1 LNALNQLEKVVF
13 KEDAWPVID
22 LMTNFLIPGTIHL
35 KAHVGNSI
43 IGFISAEQNLFA
55 KNATITTVG
64 VDPAYR
70 RRGVARAMMIS
81 IEERIHRKIIKLSVR
96 TSNQMAINLYEELGY
111 RKKRTR
117 QRYYYDGEDAF
128 EMEKNR

>member
-1 LNALNQLEKVVF
+1 LSALNQLEKVVF

-111 RKKRTR
+111 RKIRTR
-117 QRYYYDGEDAF
+117 QRYYSDGEDAF